1 MRQAGRATGFG
12 RLPRPFTA
20 SRPLAPSR
28 RFATAGVGPDGRR
41 VAAPSTANVPGRAW
55 LGVSGAAEPQ
65 RRFSTKKRVF
75 EAGEAPSFAFAF
87 DQLATAT
94 SQRFT
99 LYSAVRRAKRIREP
113 RLTKKECSID
123 GVLLHVAKPIPGA
136 AEALRYLNDNNI
148 PFILLTNGGGRPE
161 AVRVRDLSEKLGVEL
176 SVDNFVQSHTPFREL
191 VHGPEGLGDKTIFV
205 TGADAQKC
213 REIARGYGFKN
224 VVTPA
229 DIIHAHPD
237 VFPFELLKKSVYAE
251 THEPLPR
258 PIYTGGAGGGAAT
271 EAEALK
277 IDAMFVF
284 NDPRDWALD
293 IQIITDLL
301 VSRGGVLGTYSGKNG
316 DGSLANGGWQQDGQ
330 PALVYSNAD
339 LFWPTTY
346 HQPRFGQ
353 GAFQAA
359 VAGVWREVTG
369 GAALRTT
376 PFATTYRYAE
386 RVLEAHRRAVLGR
399 AGAGTGA
406 GGVGGGKGEAAP
418 LKTVYMVGDNPESDI
433 RGANEYS
440 NEETEWA
447 SVLVKT
453 GVWRKE
459 RGPPTHAPK
468 MIVDDVKAAV
478 EWALEREG
486 RPARI

>member
-1 MRQAGRATGFG
+1 MRQAGRAMGLG
-12 RLPRPFTA
+12 RL
-20 SRPLAPSR
+20 SRPLATTSRACAPSLL
-28 RFATAGVGPDGRR
+28 ATAGAGLHGSSF
-41 VAAPSTANVPGRAW
+41 AAPSTANAPGRRVW
-55 LGVSGAAEPQ
+55 LGVLGPQ
-65 RRFSTKKRVF
+65 RCFSTKKRVF

-87 DQLATAT
+87 D
-94 SQRFT
+94 
-99 LYSAVRRAKRIREP
+99 
-113 RLTKKECSID
+113 ID

-176 SVDNFVQSHTPFREL
+176 SVDNFVQSHTPFQEL

-205 TGADAQKC
+205 TGANAQKC
-213 REIARGYGFKN
+213 REIARQYGFKK

-229 DIIHAHPD
+229 DIIHAQPD
-237 VFPFELLKKSVYAE
+237 VFPFELLMKSVYAG
-251 THEPLPR
+251 THEPLPK
-258 PIYTGGAGGGAAT
+258 PIYTGGGRGGAAT

-277 IDAMFVF
+277 IDAMLVF
-284 NDPRDWALD
+284 NDPRDWAVD
-293 IQIITDLL
+293 IQIIMDLL
-301 VSRGGVLGTYSGKNG
+301 LSRGGVLGTYSSKNG

-339 LFWPTTY
+339 LFWPTTW

-359 VAGVWREVTG
+359 VAGVWGSVTG

-376 PFATTYRYAE
+376 VFGKPFATTYRYAE
-386 RVLEAHRRAVLGR
+386 KVLEAHRRVVLG
-399 AGAGTGA
+399 GDE
-406 GGVGGGKGEAAP
+406 GVGAVAPPP

-440 NEETEWA
+440 SERTEWA

>member
-1 MRQAGRATGFG
+1 MSRAGRATGLG
-12 RLPRPFTA
+12 RL
-20 SRPLAPSR
+20 SRPLTTWTARAPFRLAAAGIGRHDRGFAVLNKNGVTGPVRWEASR
-28 RFATAGVGPDGRR
+28 
-41 VAAPSTANVPGRAW
+41 
-55 LGVSGAAEPQ
+55 LQ
-65 RRFSTKKRVF
+65 RRFSTKKPVF

-87 DQLATAT
+87 EAATDEKA
-94 SQRFT
+94 
-99 LYSAVRRAKRIREP
+99 
-113 RLTKKECSID
+113 SID

-136 AEALRYLNDNNI
+136 AESLRYLNDNNI

-176 SVDNFVQSHTPFREL
+176 SVDNFVQSHTPFQEL

-213 REIARGYGFKN
+213 REIARQYGFKN

-229 DIIHAHPD
+229 DIIHAYPD
-237 VFPFELLKKSVYAE
+237 VFPFDRLMKSVYAS
-251 THEPLPR
+251 THEPLPK
-258 PIYTGGAGGGAAT
+258 PIYTGGGDAA
-271 EAEALK
+271 ESEVLK

-301 VSRGGVLGTYSGKNG
+301 LSRGGVLGTYSTKNG
-316 DGSLANGGWQQDGQ
+316 DAALPNGGWQQDGQ

-339 LFWPTTY
+339 LVWPTTY
-346 HQPRFGQ
+346 HLPRFGQ

-376 PFATTYRYAE
+376 VFGKPFATTYRYAE
-386 RVLEAHRRAVLGR
+386 RVLNAHRRAVLGKTSR
-399 AGAGTGA
+399 D
-406 GGVGGGKGEAAP
+406 VGELAP

-433 RGANEYS
+433 RGANDYS
-440 NEETEWA
+440 NDETEWS
-447 SVLVKT
+447 SVLVRT
-453 GVWRKE
+453 GVWKQE

-478 EWALEREG
+478 EWALQREG
-486 RPARI
+486 RTTKV

>member
-1 MRQAGRATGFG
+1 MKQAGRATGLG
-12 RLPRPFTA
+12 RL
-20 SRPLAPSR
+20 SRSFITSRTYAPSR
-28 RFATAGVGPDGRR
+28 LAAAGAGFHGGSF
-41 VAAPSTANVPGRAW
+41 AAPSTANVPGRAW
-55 LGVSGAAEPQ
+55 LGVSKDAGRQ
-65 RRFSTKKRVF
+65 RWFSTKKRVF

-87 DQLATAT
+87 D
-94 SQRFT
+94 
-99 LYSAVRRAKRIREP
+99 
-113 RLTKKECSID
+113 ID

-176 SVDNFVQSHTPFREL
+176 SVDNFVQSHTPFQEL

-213 REIARGYGFKN
+213 RGIARQYGFKN

-229 DIIHAHPD
+229 DIIHAQPN
-237 VFPFELLKKSVYAE
+237 VFPFELLMKSVYAG
-251 THEPLPR
+251 THEPLPK
-258 PIYTGGAGGGAAT
+258 PIYTGGVGGGAAT
-271 EAEALK
+271 EEEALK

-293 IQIITDLL
+293 IQIIMDLL
-301 VSRGGVLGTYSGKNG
+301 LSRGGVLGTYSDKNG

-339 LFWPTTY
+339 LLWPTTY
-346 HQPRFGQ
+346 HLPRFGQ

-359 VAGVWREVTG
+359 VAGVWRAVTG
-369 GAALRTT
+369 GAALQTT
-376 PFATTYRYAE
+376 VFGKPFATTYRYAE

-399 AGAGTGA
+399 AG
-406 GGVGGGKGEAAP
+406 GGGGGEVAP

-433 RGANEYS
+433 RGANDYS
-440 NEETEWA
+440 NEKTEWA

-486 RPARI
+486 RPTRI

>member
-1 MRQAGRATGFG
+1 MRQAGRRATGLG
-12 RLPRPFTA
+12 RLSRPFTTSTRTYA
-20 SRPLAPSR
+20 TSRLAAAGGAGLHGGRFVAPSK
-28 RFATAGVGPDGRR
+28 
-41 VAAPSTANVPGRAW
+41 ANAPGRAW
-55 LGVSGAAEPQ
+55 LGVAGAAGPQ
-65 RRFSTKKRVF
+65 RCFSTKKRVF
-75 EAGEAPSFAFAF
+75 EAGETPSFAFAF
-87 DQLATAT
+87 D
-94 SQRFT
+94 
-99 LYSAVRRAKRIREP
+99 
-113 RLTKKECSID
+113 ID

-176 SVDNFVQSHTPFREL
+176 SVDNFVQSHTPFQEL

-205 TGADAQKC
+205 TGADAQRC
-213 REIARGYGFKN
+213 REIARGYGFKS

-229 DIIHAHPD
+229 DIIHAQPD
-237 VFPFELLKKSVYAE
+237 VFPFELLMKSVYAG
-251 THEPLPR
+251 THEPLPK
-258 PIYTGGAGGGAAT
+258 PIYTGKAGGGGAAT

-293 IQIITDLL
+293 MQIIVDLL
-301 VSRGGVLGTYSGKNG
+301 LSRGGVLGTYSGKNG
-316 DGSLANGGWQQDGQ
+316 DASLANGGWQQDGQ

-339 LFWPTTY
+339 LFWPTTW

-359 VAGVWREVTG
+359 VAGVWGAVTG

-376 PFATTYRYAE
+376 TFGKPFATTYRYAE
-386 RVLEAHRRAVLGR
+386 RVLDAHRRAVLGK
-399 AGAGTGA
+399 AAAAAAA
-406 GGVGGGKGEAAP
+406 GGGGGGGGGGGRGEVVAP

-433 RGANEYS
+433 RGANDYS

-453 GVWRKE
+453 GVWREE
-459 RGPPTHAPK
+459 RGAPSHAPK

-486 RPARI
+486 RPTRI